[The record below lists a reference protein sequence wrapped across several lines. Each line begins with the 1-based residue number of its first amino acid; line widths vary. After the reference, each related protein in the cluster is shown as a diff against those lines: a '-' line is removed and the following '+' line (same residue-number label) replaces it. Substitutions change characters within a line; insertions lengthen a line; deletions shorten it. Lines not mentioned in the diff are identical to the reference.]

1 MAVTLSTADKHKAS
15 LPAWWHRHW
24 LRNYRA
30 EYFYSDMGAA
40 IVTTLLL
47 VPQSVAYAF
56 LANLPPQVGL
66 YAAIFPP
73 LAYAVFGSSN
83 TLSVGPMAVT
93 SLMTAAA
100 LAPLA
105 AAGTS
110 LYLLGAMWLA
120 VIGGVGLFVAG
131 WFRFGFLAQLLS
143 RPVLSGFTTA
153 AALLIGWS
161 QLEPLLGIR
170 STGLHLQHNMFDGN
184 IRYAD
189 LSGAISTVIAQ
200 TTWTPAIA
208 TMGVLA
214 LIALWSSQRWLAD
227 LLAQLG
233 VRKSWAQMCARLM
246 PAAIV
251 AVATL
256 LTAWMQW
263 DALAGLTVVGALHLQ
278 PPSFSIGLI
287 DGKLFSALLIPAL
300 MIALVNFVSSVSIAQ
315 SLAAL
320 RNERIDANA
329 ELRGLGAANI
339 AAGLFGGLP
348 VNGGLSRSAVNFAAG
363 AQTPF
368 AGVMTSGLILIVVL
382 LGGELFRHMPV
393 AVLAATIVVAL
404 FGLLDIKT
412 LRQAWR
418 YDRTDAAAWLLTA
431 LGVLFL
437 GVVQGIALGVVASV
451 ISLVWRSSHPH
462 IAVLGRLPGTE
473 QFRNIE
479 RYKVERLS
487 HALFCRIDENLFFG
501 NIQAVDARL
510 REELDRYPETR
521 QLVLVMSSVSQID
534 LTAVEILQ
542 QLNRDLAL
550 RAIALHFAE
559 LKGPVQD
566 RLQQTPFWGQLTGR
580 IFLSAHAA
588 HVALDG
594 DAAQE
599 YVI

>member
-1 MAVTLSTADKHKAS
+1 MAVNTSTSAKPKGS
-15 LPAWWHRHW
+15 TSAWWQHHW
-24 LRNYRA
+24 LRNYRSV
-30 EYFYSDMGAA
+30 YLRDDVSAA

-47 VPQSVAYAF
+47 VPQSVAYAL

-73 LAYAVFGSSN
+73 LAYAIFGSSN

-105 AAGTS
+105 TAGTS

-120 VIGGVGLFVAG
+120 VIGGVGLFLAG

-161 QLEPLLGIR
+161 QLPPLLGISR
-170 STGLHLQHNMFDGN
+170 SALPLQQNLFAVNTLDELHGLVASVVA
-184 IRYAD
+184 Y
-189 LSGAISTVIAQ
+189 
-200 TTWTPAIA
+200 TTWTPTIA
-208 TMGVLA
+208 LMGAAALLA
-214 LIALWSSQRWLAD
+214 LWGSQRWLAAF
-227 LLAQLG
+227 LMHLG
-233 VRKSWAQMCARLM
+233 LRKGWAHMGSRLM
-246 PAAIV
+246 PAIIV
-251 AVATL
+251 ALATL
-256 LTAWMQW
+256 LTAWAQW
-263 DALAGLTVVGALHLQ
+263 DVHAGLTVIGALHPQ
-278 PPSFSIGLI
+278 PPSLSIGVI
-287 DGKLFSALLIPAL
+287 DSKLFGALLIPAL

-320 RNERIDANA
+320 RNERIDADA

-363 AQTPF
+363 AQTPL
-368 AGVMTSGLILIVVL
+368 AGVITSGLMLVIAL

-404 FGLLDIKT
+404 LGLLDFKT

-431 LGVLFL
+431 AGVLAL
-437 GVVQGIALGVVASV
+437 GVVEGIALGVAASV

-479 RYKVERLS
+479 RYKVERLA

-510 REELDRYPETR
+510 REELERYPETR

-550 RAIALHFAE
+550 RDIALHFAE

-566 RLQQTPFWGQLTGR
+566 RLQLTPFWGQLTGR
-580 IFLSAHAA
+580 VFLSAHAA

-594 DAAQE
+594 DAVQE
-599 YVI
+599 YSI